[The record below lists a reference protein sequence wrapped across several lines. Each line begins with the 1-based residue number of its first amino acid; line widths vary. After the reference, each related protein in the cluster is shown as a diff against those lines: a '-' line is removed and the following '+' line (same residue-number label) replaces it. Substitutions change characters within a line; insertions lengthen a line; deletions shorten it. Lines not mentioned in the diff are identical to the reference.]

1 MHSKSEELLKTR
13 ISRYMS
19 YLLRHNPENL
29 RMDAHGFVNL
39 KELLN
44 KVRQRFPVNENFIRE
59 IVEESDKKR
68 FEIVGDKIRA
78 LYGHTILVEIQLEE
92 DKTVKKLYH
101 GTTADAASKILENGL
116 KPMKRR
122 WVHLSPTVKI
132 AKEVGLRRTKEPV
145 ILEVDAKAAR
155 KNKIRFYKA
164 TEKVYLC
171 NYVPPKYIQCL
182 TNKERKQT

>member
-1 MHSKSEELLKTR
+1 MSNRNKEYLKTR
-13 ISRYMS
+13 VSRYMS

-29 RMDAHGFVNL
+29 RMDAHGFVDL

-44 KVRQRFPVNENFIRE
+44 KVRQRFPVDENFIRE
-59 IVEESDKKR
+59 IVEKSDKKR

-78 LYGHTILVEIQLEE
+78 LYGHTIPVEIQLEE

-101 GTTADAASKILENGL
+101 GTTEDAASRILENGL
-116 KPMKRR
+116 KPMKRK

-145 ILEVDAKAAR
+145 ILEIDAEAAR
-155 KNKIRFYKA
+155 KDKIRFYKA

-171 NYVPPKYIQCL
+171 KYVPPRHIRYYIP
-182 TNKERKQT
+182 K